1 MTGKTPNQRPVIS
14 LGLSPADLAVELA
27 GAIAIL
33 VSILLI
39 VEFWGVL
46 PDRIPIHFGFRGLAD
61 AWGDKMT
68 IWMLPTVATVIF
80 VVLTAVSRYPHTFNY
95 PVRITE
101 QNARRQYLLGRSL
114 LVWLKAEICWLF
126 AFIVRQQILVA
137 LGNAQRFS
145 IELVFG
151 IILLI
156 FATVGV
162 YFVRAYLAR

>member
-1 MTGKTPNQRPVIS
+1 MTGNAPNQRPVIS

-33 VSILLI
+33 LAVLPI
-39 VEFWGVL
+39 VQFWSVL
-46 PDRIPIHFGFRGLAD
+46 PDRIPIHFGLGGQPD
-61 AWGDKMT
+61 ALGDKIA
-68 IWMLPTVATVIF
+68 IWMLPAVATMIF

-101 QNARRQYLLGRSL
+101 QNARRQYLLARSL

-126 AFIVRQQILVA
+126 ALVVRQQILVA

-145 IELVFG
+145 VELVFG

-162 YFVRAYLAR
+162 YLVRAYLDR